1 MGTQESVVTEAME
14 ELRNLHGQEHFIKV
28 NGLETDA
35 PESDHTMSSHSEVN
49 NVPTRRLVAH
59 AAPCSPALEAPEAVG
74 MMSPLSVTLLGA
86 GAILGGFIA
95 ARFCL
100 RKRRRSRRP
109 ILPRYDNEEVDLYIH
124 RMS

>member
-1 MGTQESVVTEAME
+1 MGD
-14 ELRNLHGQEHFIKV
+14 LHKQEHFIKMG
-28 NGLETDA
+28 GLETDA
-35 PESDHTMSSHSEVN
+35 PESDHTMNSEVN

-59 AAPCSPALEAPEAVG
+59 AAPCSPALEAPEAAG

-109 ILPRYDNEEVDLYIH
+109 ILPRYDDEEENLYTV
-124 RMS
+124 